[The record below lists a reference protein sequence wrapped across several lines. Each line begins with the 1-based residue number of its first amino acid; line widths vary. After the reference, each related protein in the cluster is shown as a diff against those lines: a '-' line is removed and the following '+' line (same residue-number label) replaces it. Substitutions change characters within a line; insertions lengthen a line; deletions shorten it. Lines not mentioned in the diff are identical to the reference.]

1 MKIAI
6 AFAMVALL
14 FMLWVGD
21 VEGAVWVNMMGDDFK
36 SVLHWVVVNKIYVSI
51 IAGAIGVASFTM
63 HQKL

>member
-1 MKIAI
+1 
-6 AFAMVALL
+6 
-14 FMLWVGD
+14 VGD